1 MENVKGTSYMVLVN
15 LSDYEL
21 LAQEVMSPEDFDF
34 YYGGSDDEQT
44 LHDNRAAFKRIH
56 LRPRML
62 VDVSNINMETHLLGT
77 PVSMPIFVAP
87 TAYQGI
93 ASPDAER
100 ATARGTEKAGTLMV
114 SSINSSTAIE
124 EIAQSTSGP
133 LWQQMYLSADHDHS
147 KGLLQRAEAAGY
159 SAIVLTIDR
168 ARYGNRER
176 DRRNAYTLPA
186 SANHFVSSGLAPR
199 SVLSPVTWDDIGQ
212 IRSWTKLPLI
222 LKGVMTAEDA
232 ARALDYEVDGIIVS
246 NHGGRQ
252 LDGLLAT
259 IDVLPEIVKAVNG
272 RCEVYVDGGI
282 RRGTDVLKALALG
295 AKAVLVGR
303 PILWGLAVDGEA
315 GVLTIL
321 QMLQK
326 EFELAMAL
334 AGCPTLASIDRSLV
348 QWSRPKDDA

>member
-1 MENVKGTSYMVLVN
+1 MVLIN
-15 LSDYEL
+15 LADYERQ
-21 LAQEVMSPEDFDF
+21 AQEDMSPEDFDF

-44 LHDNRAAFKRIH
+44 LHDNRAAFKRLR

-87 TAYQGI
+87 IAYQGI
-93 ASPDAER
+93 ASPDAEC
-100 ATARGTEKAGTLMV
+100 ATARAAEKAGTLMV
-114 SSINSSTAIE
+114 SSINSSTSIE
-124 EIAQSTSGP
+124 AIAQSTAGP

-147 KGLLQRAEAAGY
+147 KELLLRAEAAGY
-159 SAIVLTIDR
+159 RAIVLTIDR

-186 SANHFVSSGLAPR
+186 SANHFVASGLVPR
-199 SVLSPVTWDDIGQ
+199 SVLSPVTWDDIEQ
-212 IRSWTKLPLI
+212 ICSWTKLPLI
-222 LKGVMTAEDA
+222 LKGIMTAEDA
-232 ARALDYEVDGIIVS
+232 DRALDHKVDGMIVS

-252 LDGLLAT
+252 LDGVLAT

-282 RRGTDVLKALALG
+282 RRGTDILKALALG

-315 GVLTIL
+315 GVRTIL
-321 QMLQK
+321 QILQD
-326 EFELAMAL
+326 ELELAMAL
-334 AGCPTLASIDRSLV
+334 AGRPTLDRIDRSLV
-348 QWSRPKDDA
+348 QRQRLRDDA